1 MPSSRSGKRIVLK
14 NKTIAVVVPA
24 YNEQLLISD
33 VLANIP
39 AYVDR
44 IIVVDDKSKDGT
56 AAVVRRRM
64 AEDPRILLIEHEFN
78 AGVGAAIVTGYKKCL
93 ELGLDIS
100 AVMAGDNQMDPAE
113 LPRLLDPIVEGKAD
127 YVKGNR
133 LITGEAWKIIPR
145 ARYLGNA
152 TLSLLT
158 KIASGYWQIADFQC
172 GYSAI
177 SLDALKILQLD
188 RLYPRYGYPNHLLVM
203 MNIFNL
209 RVKDVPVRP
218 IYNIGEKSGIKL
230 YKVIPKIGWLLF
242 KSFFWRLKEKYV
254 IRDFH
259 PLLFFYLF
267 GFFFLP
273 LGLLYGLFI
282 FITRVFIRSLG
293 VSEKIIHF
301 AMTFCT
307 PFGMLI
313 DILLIITGLQFLLF
327 AMWIDMENNRDL
339 NR

>member
-1 MPSSRSGKRIVLK
+1 M
-14 NKTIAVVVPA
+14 PA
-24 YNEQLLISD
+24 YIE
-33 VLANIP
+33 
-39 AYVDR
+39 R
-44 IIVVDDKSKDGT
+44 IIVVDDLSRDETKTIVREFAAKD
-56 AAVVRRRM
+56 A
-64 AEDPRILLIEHEFN
+64 RILLIEHESN
-78 AGVGAAIVTGYKKCL
+78 RGVGAAIVSGYKKCI
-93 ELGLDIS
+93 ELKLDVS
-100 AVMAGDNQMDPAE
+100 AVMAGDNQMDPEE
-113 LPRLLDPIVEGKAD
+113 LSKLLRPILDGRAD

-145 ARYLGNA
+145 ARYLGTA

-177 SLDALKILQLD
+177 TIEALKVLQLD
-188 RLYPRYGYPNHLLVM
+188 RLYPRYGYPNHLVVM
-203 MNIFNL
+203 LNIFNL

-230 YKVIPKIGWLLF
+230 HKVIPKISWLLLKCF
-242 KSFFWRLKEKYV
+242 LWRLKEKYV

-267 GFFFLP
+267 GFFLLP
-273 LGLLYGLFI
+273 LGLFYGFFI
-282 FITRVFIRSLG
+282 LITRLLLRNILAPSTFVNI
-293 VSEKIIHF
+293 
-301 AMTFCT
+301 AMTVST

-313 DILLIITGLQFLLF
+313 DIILIVAGLQFLLF

-339 NR
+339 NK

>member
-1 MPSSRSGKRIVLK
+1 MYK
-14 NKTIAVVVPA
+14 NKTVGVVVPA
-24 YNEQLLISD
+24 HNEELLIGA
-33 VLANIP
+33 VLTNMP

-44 IIVVDDKSKDGT
+44 IIVVDDRSRDAT
-56 AAVVRRRM
+56 REIVRERM
-64 AEDPRILLIEHEFN
+64 KKDPRILMIEHEEN
-78 AGVGAAIVTGYKKCL
+78 CGVGAAIVSGYKKSI
-93 ELGLDIS
+93 ELALDVS
-100 AVMAGDNQMDPAE
+100 AVMAGDNQMDPNE
-113 LPRLLDPIVEGKAD
+113 LPGLLEPIVAGRAD

-133 LITGEAWKIIPR
+133 LVTGEAWKIIPR
-145 ARYLGNA
+145 TRYLGNA

-172 GYSAI
+172 GYGAV
-177 SLDALKILQLD
+177 SLEALKILQLD
-188 RLYPRYGYPNHLLVM
+188 RLYRRYGYPNHLLVM

-218 IYNIGEKSGIKL
+218 IYNIGEKSGIKFR
-230 YKVIPKIGWLLF
+230 KVIPRIGWLLF

-259 PLLFFYLF
+259 PLVFFYLF

-273 LGLLYGLFI
+273 LGTLYGLFI
-282 FITRVFIRSLG
+282 FVTRVFLRNLSLPAKL
-293 VSEKIIHF
+293 VHL
-301 AMTFCT
+301 AMTFST

-313 DILLIITGLQFLLF
+313 DILLILSGIQFLLF

-339 NR
+339 SR

>member
-1 MPSSRSGKRIVLK
+1 VYK
-14 NKTIAVVVPA
+14 NKTVGVVVPA
-24 YNEQLLISD
+24 HNEELLIGA
-33 VLANIP
+33 VLTNMP

-44 IIVVDDKSKDGT
+44 IIVVDDRSRDAT
-56 AAVVRRRM
+56 REIVRERM
-64 AEDPRILLIEHEFN
+64 KKDPRILMIEHEEN
-78 AGVGAAIVTGYKKCL
+78 CGVGAAIVSGYKKSI
-93 ELGLDIS
+93 ELALDVS
-100 AVMAGDNQMDPAE
+100 AVMAGDNQMDPNE
-113 LPRLLDPIVEGKAD
+113 LPGLLEPIVAGRAD

-133 LITGEAWKIIPR
+133 LVTGEAWKIIPR
-145 ARYLGNA
+145 TRYLGNA

-172 GYSAI
+172 GYGAV
-177 SLDALKILQLD
+177 SLEALKILQLD
-188 RLYPRYGYPNHLLVM
+188 RLYRRYGYPNHLLVM

-218 IYNIGEKSGIKL
+218 IYNIGEKSGIKFR
-230 YKVIPKIGWLLF
+230 KVIPRIGWLLF

-259 PLLFFYLF
+259 PLVFFYLF

-273 LGLLYGLFI
+273 LGTLYGLFI
-282 FITRVFIRSLG
+282 FVTRVFLRNLSLPAKL
-293 VSEKIIHF
+293 VHL
-301 AMTFCT
+301 AMTFST

-313 DILLIITGLQFLLF
+313 DILLILSGIQFLLF

-339 NR
+339 SR